1 MIIRIILLIAVS
13 LYTTAVTANTCR
25 LVSKVCVDAAEPK
38 IISGHQVYFAE
49 VGNTDRCWDWKS
61 TYDCIDSSYGAVIDY
76 CAPLA
81 AIPSC
86 SRTSSICSQFNYINS
101 SCDIYTDTY
110 RCGDPVAVGN
120 VIQLNDS
127 YTLSQD
133 NINYSTCSIY
143 SQNASCQLASEVC
156 TDGPSTKVVLA
167 NGSTRAATAAEIS
180 SGTSL
185 DGVVK
190 SETCWAWKRDYTCLV
205 GNYANYCQPLVGAG
219 CTETAAVC
227 KSTGWDGSCLEYERT
242 YNCNAKADPV
252 PTNVVFL
259 NSSYTI
265 VGETTPSTCDSPA
278 NNANCTPAGTTCVDG
293 PATKVVYPDSSTR
306 LATASEI
313 ATGVSPDGAVVT
325 KACWETKS
333 EFTCATTPRTST
345 CQSLQSDL
353 ACTEA
358 SSSCIDYLPGGQCGV
373 VQHVY
378 NCKTGPD
385 KIENITNCSTQTYCL
400 DGSCFDTGY
409 APDAD
414 FGKSIAY
421 MEALRQAANYGIF
434 RGEAS
439 SCYSGLIAHCCKS
452 EAGGYGGNN
461 NVIANTLVTATAKWG
476 AEEIYVMGSKYLFE
490 GLMNSG
496 SEMLMEYAMNAL
508 STEIL
513 SMSANFSIWGAEFS
527 VTASESVSFVGF
539 DGVSLVIAAA
549 MLIYQ
554 DMSTC
559 EESEMVLAMR
569 RGQGLCHRVGSWCS
583 ASTFGSCT
591 GTKEGWCCFPS
602 KLGRIVNQQGRPQV
616 GKSWGTARNPD
627 CSGFT
632 IEELALLRFD
642 QMDLSEFIADITAS
656 AKSSV
661 YATDR
666 LQTRGTDYYA
676 Q

>member
-1 MIIRIILLIAVS
+1 
-13 LYTTAVTANTCR
+13 
-25 LVSKVCVDAAEPK
+25 
-38 IISGHQVYFAE
+38 
-49 VGNTDRCWDWKS
+49 
-61 TYDCIDSSYGAVIDY
+61 
-76 CAPLA
+76 
-81 AIPSC
+81 
-86 SRTSSICSQFNYINS
+86 
-101 SCDIYTDTY
+101 
-110 RCGDPVAVGN
+110 
-120 VIQLNDS
+120 
-127 YTLSQD
+127 
-133 NINYSTCSIY
+133 
-143 SQNASCQLASEVC
+143 
-156 TDGPSTKVVLA
+156 
-167 NGSTRAATAAEIS
+167 
-180 SGTSL
+180 
-185 DGVVK
+185 
-190 SETCWAWKRDYTCLV
+190 
-205 GNYANYCQPLVGAG
+205 
-219 CTETAAVC
+219 
-227 KSTGWDGSCLEYERT
+227 
-242 YNCNAKADPV
+242 
-252 PTNVVFL
+252 
-259 NSSYTI
+259 
-265 VGETTPSTCDSPA
+265 
-278 NNANCTPAGTTCVDG
+278 
-293 PATKVVYPDSSTR
+293 
-306 LATASEI
+306 
-313 ATGVSPDGAVVT
+313 
-325 KACWETKS
+325 
-333 EFTCATTPRTST
+333 
-345 CQSLQSDL
+345 
-353 ACTEA
+353 
-358 SSSCIDYLPGGQCGV
+358 
-373 VQHVY
+373 
-378 NCKTGPD
+378 
-385 KIENITNCSTQTYCL
+385 
-400 DGSCFDTGY
+400 
-409 APDAD
+409 
-414 FGKSIAY
+414 